1 MTSRNRIPQFSG
13 SLWLTLILFALLT
26 VVFAVYAWSEK
37 QIDHAHEMR
46 HQSYL
51 LADQLRQSSDDLTRM
66 ARAYVITGNP
76 LYKKYYQ
83 DILDIRDGKKARPE
97 KYHDIYWDLVLAEG
111 KPLRSASR
119 AAIELLTLM
128 RQAGFTQQELDKL
141 AEAKAHSDALAMTD
155 FEAMKL
161 AESQATRARASLMLH
176 DDKYVQAR
184 AGIMLPIHDFYQL
197 LDKRTFAAVHAA
209 ESNAANLRLLLI
221 TLGLGLMLALWRNYR
236 VLRATLGGGVD
247 DVQKQIARIGGGD
260 FSASIPVATGMENSV
275 LGWLSET
282 QIKLSDL
289 DRERKSDALKIR
301 HLTQIY
307 AALSQCNQAIV
318 RCTSEQ
324 ALFSQICRDMVQF
337 GGIKMAWIGMLDESS
352 QQVRPVASYGDEMGY
367 LDGIEISLDPA
378 APSGQGSTSTAMREN
393 QPILVPGFFP

>member
-1 MTSRNRIPQFSG
+1 
-13 SLWLTLILFALLT
+13 
-26 VVFAVYAWSEK
+26 
-37 QIDHAHEMR
+37 
-46 HQSYL
+46 
-51 LADQLRQSSDDLTRM
+51 
-66 ARAYVITGNP
+66 
-76 LYKKYYQ
+76 
-83 DILDIRDGKKARPE
+83 
-97 KYHDIYWDLVLAEG
+97 
-111 KPLRSASR
+111 
-119 AAIELLTLM
+119 
-128 RQAGFTQQELDKL
+128 
-141 AEAKAHSDALAMTD
+141 
-155 FEAMKL
+155 
-161 AESQATRARASLMLH
+161 MLH
-176 DDKYVQAR
+176 DDKYLQAR

-209 ESNAANLRLLLI
+209 ENNAANLRLLLI

-282 QIKLSDL
+282 QIKLRDL
-289 DRERKSDALKIR
+289 DRERKSDAVKIR
-301 HLTQIY
+301 HLSQIY

-337 GGIKMAWIGMLDESS
+337 GGIKMAWIGMLDEAS

-367 LDGIEISLDPA
+367 LEGIEISLDPA
-378 APSGQGSTSTAMREN
+378 DPSGQGPTSTAMREK
-393 QPILVPGFFP
+393 QPFWCQDFARDPLHCAVARAWRAAPAGVPRPRCRCCVRVRSSAASTCTAGRQTHSTMLYVTC